1 MRKLGARDAAY
12 IVALAIVLV
21 LLVFWFLGVPR
32 EGRSIAEASDGG
44 KDGATVQAVP
54 SFTIS
59 GDAKGEIRPGVMLPL
74 DLSLKNPTDKEL
86 SVDKIKVTLSDID
99 APRATAN
106 RPCTAADFEVRQIG
120 GGVDAFRLEAK
131 GAKKLSELDV
141 VVQQRP
147 ALGMINR
154 PVNQDGCKGA
164 TLTLGYK
171 ADGVEVKSG

>member
-1 MRKLGARDAAY
+1 MRKLGARDAAF

-44 KDGATVQAVP
+44 KDGTTVQAVP

-59 GDAKGEIRPGVMLPL
+59 GDITGVIRPGVMLPL
-74 DLSLKNPTDKEL
+74 DLSLENPNDEEL
-86 SVDKIKVTLSDID
+86 SVEEIKVTLTGID
-99 APRATAN
+99 APRATADL
-106 RPCTAADFEVRQIG
+106 PCTAADFEVRQIG
-120 GGVDAFRLEAK
+120 GGAAALRLEPK
-131 GAKKLSELDV
+131 GAKKLSQLDV
-141 VVQQRP
+141 VPRQRP
-147 ALGMINR
+147 AFGMINR

-171 ADGVEVKSG
+171 ANGVEVQQ